1 MPRASSLKAELMQRF
16 PDIQIELIE
25 GRGGIFEV
33 SAAGKKIFSKK
44 QMGRFPGLDEILRQ
58 L

>member
-1 MPRASSLKAELMQRF
+1 MQRF
-16 PDIQIELIE
+16 PDVQIELIE

-33 SAAGKKIFSKK
+33 STPGKKIFSKK
-44 QMGRFPGLDEILRQ
+44 QIGRFPELDEILRQ